1 MKENMTLSQLIGTMR
16 NTVAN
21 LGMFAKGDT
30 LSDVQ
35 TIASKLDE
43 MEEENFGFSLRFY
56 WGERENGTELTPYC
70 TDIIDWVKYWN
81 KEVQGTYIIVFDPQT
96 KRFSF
101 QESEIKG

>member
-35 TIASKLDE
+35 EIASKLDE
-43 MEEENFGFSLRFY
+43 MQDADCFFPVRYY
-56 WGERENGTELTPYC
+56 WGVRENGTELAREC
-70 TDIIDWVKYWN
+70 SQIIDWMKYWN
-81 KEVQGTYIIVFDPQT
+81 KELQGTYIIVFDPQT
-96 KRFSF
+96 KRFTF
-101 QESEIKG
+101 QKSEIKG